1 MFELLT
7 SIGKLAVG
15 FLGILGPVV
24 FLIICL
30 HLRDQRKSMLYA
42 IVLAELNRP
51 HLRGLYTV
59 RAKIRPLWADTVVI
73 DLWNCSP
80 EQVWQVVERLST
92 KVPPRVRVEVNGI
105 SDCRVRFTGEKK
117 GLLYPII
124 CTAFLRRAVRLEN
137 REVPRADGIL
147 AHRHRQ

>member
-7 SIGKLAVG
+7 NIGRLAIG

-59 RAKIRPLWADTVVI
+59 RAKIRSLRADTVVI
-73 DLWNCSP
+73 DLWNCSR

-117 GLLYPII
+117 GILYPP
-124 CTAFLRRAVRLEN
+124 FRKDFSR
-137 REVPRADGIL
+137 IL
-147 AHRHRQ
+147 ILKGFAHNH

>member
-7 SIGKLAVG
+7 NIGRLAIG

-30 HLRDQRKSMLYA
+30 HVRDQRKSMLYA

-59 RAKIRPLWADTVVI
+59 RAKMWPDTVVI
-73 DLWNCSP
+73 DLWNCSR

-105 SDCRVRFTGEKK
+105 SGCRVRFTGEKK
-117 GLLYPII
+117 GILHQF
-124 CTAFLRRAVRLEN
+124 CT
-137 REVPRADGIL
+137 IS
-147 AHRHRQ
+147 